1 MLTRWD
7 LNELRHEDD
16 ELMHYGVKGM
26 RWGKHLP
33 GIDAVNAAIAKARVV
48 TDPMVRATLG
58 PPNFNSVGAAASGVA
73 KGLKKIQDANTK
85 KIMAD
90 KAARASRERQIAY
103 DQRYTN
109 KGVTGSISLNAHR
122 RDYERSVRGRIDKF
136 ASNTLKDLRYNVG
149 KAKKRVSGIISKFTD
164 RIIKNPL
171 PAGTKIK
178 MKW

>member
-33 GIDAVNAAIAKARVV
+33 GIDAVNSAVAKARAGA
-48 TDPMVRATLG
+48 TTLARASGLG
-58 PPNFNSVGAAASGVA
+58 LPNFNSVGAAASGVA

-149 KAKKRVSGIISKFTD
+149 KAKKRVSGIISRLRKKTLG
-164 RIIKNPL
+164 I
-171 PAGTKIK
+171 
-178 MKW
+178 